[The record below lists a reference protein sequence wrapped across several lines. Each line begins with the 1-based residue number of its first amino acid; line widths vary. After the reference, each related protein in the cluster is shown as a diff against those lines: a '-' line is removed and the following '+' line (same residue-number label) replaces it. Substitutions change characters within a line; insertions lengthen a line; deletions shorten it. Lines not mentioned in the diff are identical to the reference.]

1 MLHRCRHIL
10 LSLLAL
16 VALTTCRTAVESY
29 RPVQLIADQ
38 RPTTLR
44 AQAIAD
50 RQAQWQTFAAKG
62 RFAITGGEEMSASML
77 LRMVRDRYIFISL
90 RGNMGIEGGRIFITP
105 DSLYI
110 IDKVNKCYIADVPA
124 VFTAG
129 MPISLGD
136 LQDVLLCRTFA
147 TGDNAQVGETNE
159 YGDFSTSILAD
170 DGTSFSF
177 TFDCFNLLDAMVA
190 VRSDGLAS
198 CAAGY
203 DDYVETDR
211 GVVATSLSI
220 TSRSRDFKIAM
231 EAEYSPSSITWDKQA
246 DDALSIPS
254 NYHRIEAYTM
264 LQNFNSKI
272 Y

>member
-1 MLHRCRHIL
+1 MLHHCRHIL

-16 VALTTCRTAVESY
+16 AALTTCRTAVESY
-29 RPVQLIADQ
+29 RPVQLVADQ
-38 RPTTLR
+38 RQAAVR
-44 AQAIAD
+44 AEAIASN
-50 RQAQWQTFAAKG
+50 QAQWQTFSAKG

-77 LRMVRDRYIFISL
+77 MRMVRDRYIFISL
-90 RGNMGIEGGRIFITP
+90 RGNMGIEGGRIFITT

-110 IDKVNKCYIADVPA
+110 IDKVNKCYVADVPA

-129 MPISLGD
+129 MPVTLGQ
-136 LQDVLLCRTFA
+136 LQNVLLCRTFA
-147 TGDNAQVGETNE
+147 TGSNAQVSEANE
-159 YGDFSTSILAD
+159 YGDFSTSIVAD
-170 DGTSFSF
+170 DGTTFNF
-177 TFDCFNLLDAMVA
+177 TFDCFNLLDAMMA

-220 TSRSRDFKIAM
+220 ISRSRDFKIAM
-231 EAEYSPSSITWDKQA
+231 EAEYSPSSITWDKEA
-246 DDALSIPS
+246 DDTLSIPS
-254 NYHRIEAYTM
+254 SYRRIEAYTM
-264 LQNFNSKI
+264 LQHFNSKI